1 MNVPSDPFMLLSFV
15 NTKLRDE
22 YTSLEEMCKSLD
34 VNKDDLIERL
44 EKAGFEYIAE
54 INQFR

>member
-1 MNVPSDPFMLLSFV
+1 MLLSLV

-22 YTSLEEMCKSLD
+22 YTSLDELCAAEDLD
-34 VNKDDLIERL
+34 RDLLESRL
-44 EKAGFEYIAE
+44 KAAGFEYIPT